1 MITANLISDG
11 SYQTIRLPKEFQFTG
26 INQVAIRKRGNTI
39 IITPIRKSW
48 KSFAILPQAD
58 ADFLL
63 ERPDILDFDRVI

>member
-11 SYQTIRLPKEFQFTG
+11 SYQMVRLPKEFELTG
-26 INQVAIRKRGNTI
+26 INQVAIRKHGNAI

-48 KSFAILPQAD
+48 KSFTTLPQAD